1 MFNLNL
7 KDSSAIY
14 EQLYNQIVRMASL
27 NILKNDEKIPSVRVL
42 AKKLKIN
49 PNTVQKAYAL
59 LEKDNIIYTVKG
71 KGSFISSNKNASD
84 KERQILKLEINEVLS
99 KAYDAN
105 MTKQQVITIIDEFYE
120 NKEKLTVKGSDV
132 LAWNKE
138 CK

>member
-132 LAWNKE
+132 LA
-138 CK
+138 